1 MIKDTVISAL
11 AAGLILDKLSEYL
24 TLDAQV
30 LMSLW
35 IALTVILFIFCLF
48 LEILAEKW
56 RQHKARVQQLWQMLE
71 DLRSG
76 KEGNMERAMTIH
88 DRVTAYEEYEAKLQ
102 IMPDTVLRREWDEES
117 ALLKRDG
124 DDKAAR
130 CRKRQI
136 EHEMAMRY
144 MKTPIRNEYYLG
156 KFLDLPKQF
165 MDAYNAADWFRAK
178 YIYEQALIVGMFLEI
193 PVPLRKEF
201 FGISDEDEDE
211 IKGMIPR
218 DLVSQVYLECA
229 VKNNLG
235 RECIV
240 YRIPGEIGFYG
251 AKPAPG
257 TRYMKAEENP
267 ASWVIQGN
275 AVIV

>member
-1 MIKDTVISAL
+1 MVKDVIISAL
-11 AAGLILDKLSEYL
+11 AAGLILDKLSEHL
-24 TLDAQV
+24 VLDASV
-30 LMSLW
+30 RMSLW
-35 IALTVILFIFCLF
+35 IALTVILIIFCLF

-56 RQHKARVQQLWQMLE
+56 RKHKTRVQQLWQILE

-76 KEGNMERAMTIH
+76 KEENMEKAMTIH
-88 DRVTAYEEYEAKLQ
+88 DRIKVYEEYEAKLQ

-144 MKTPIRNEYYLG
+144 MKPPIRNEYYLG

-165 MDAYNAADWFRAK
+165 MDAYREKNWFLAK
-178 YIYEQALIVGMFLEI
+178 YIYDMAITVGVFLEI
-193 PVPLRKEF
+193 PDSLQKEV
-201 FGISDEDEDE
+201 FGISTENEDE
-211 IKGMIPR
+211 IQGMIPR

-229 VKNNLG
+229 VKDNLG
-235 RECIV
+235 RECVV

-251 AKPAPG
+251 ARSAPG
-257 TRYMKAEENP
+257 TRHMKAEENP
-267 ASWVIQGN
+267 ASWVTREEPM
-275 AVIV
+275 AM